1 MSVAE
6 WVRWLPAVYCFIY
19 DGSYMQESQCLHD
32 SGHYIRCETT
42 LSMKNLMKKKILIFL
57 TFKFADAN
65 FFKFDVYLKKDN
77 YVVKLN
83 FHKE

>member
-1 MSVAE
+1 
-6 WVRWLPAVYCFIY
+6 
-19 DGSYMQESQCLHD
+19 
-32 SGHYIRCETT
+32 
-42 LSMKNLMKKKILIFL
+42 MKKKILIFL